1 MQITRRLRWQ
11 FLAQSSVFVL
21 LLALLVALLAYFAR
35 EYRVEHDL
43 TRGARNTLSATTI
56 GALKQLQGPVSIKA
70 YAVRQDSSG
79 SNVHK
84 IIEERVRPYQRVK
97 PDLQLQL
104 IDPREQPKLAAEAGL
119 RTPNALVIEYQRR
132 IEQIPLAEFSEQ

>member
-11 FLAQSSVFVL
+11 FLAQSGVFVL

-43 TRGARNTLSATTI
+43 TRGARNTLSATTL
-56 GALKQLQGPVSIKA
+56 GALKQLQGPVSVTA

-79 SNVHK
+79 TNVHK
-84 IIEERVRPYQRVK
+84 AIEERVRAYQRAKHVEQRVNTEV
-97 PDLQLQL
+97 LEQVGLTQQEVEL
-104 IDPREQPKLAAEAGL
+104 ICARHDRLFSARMGGA
-119 RTPNALVIEYQRR
+119 RR
-132 IEQIPLAEFSEQ
+132 RRP